1 MRFISKSTPVARKN
15 YGCDASIWIHEYPES
30 VDDCEMSFAD
40 KRTVVKMRK
49 NGWRIMKGE
58 KHKQQTVISCDGD
71 MISLRAS
78 IPILEILYKYDL
90 MPEDEAC

>member
-1 MRFISKSTPVARKN
+1 MRVISESTPIARKN
-15 YGCDASIWIHEYPES
+15 YGCDASIWINEYPEV
-30 VDDCEMSFAD
+30 VDDAEINFTD
-40 KRTVVKMRK
+40 RRTIAKMRK

-78 IPILEILYKYDL
+78 IPILNILYKYDL
-90 MPEDEAC
+90 MPEDESC